1 MSVKKFKFV
10 SPGVFLS
17 EVDNSQVPRVQ
28 PVVGPLVVGRT
39 QFGPALKPVTVQ
51 SFSEFVETFGN
62 PIGGQAGGDVW
73 REGNRQGPT
82 YGVFAAQAYLRAGV
96 GPVTMVRL
104 LGKGNPNNTDGS
116 TDPALKGAA
125 GWALSGDIA
134 GADGGAYA
142 LVLLNSASAPVTSEQ
157 NAYVAAIWYME
168 DGQIELSGTQAGTST
183 LATGTYGLFAANSSG
198 ELIAQIK
205 SAASDTIV
213 HKTAFNFN
221 NSSRKFIRE
230 VFNTNPQLVNS
241 DVVKTSALK
250 NGEQYY
256 WLGETFES
264 NILKQVD
271 DGNLTLDASLQGMII
286 ALGTPTGDTL
296 RSDMRENYGS
306 AQTGYFF
313 SQDVTTDSSSYSPDN
328 MTNLFRI
335 IARDAGENAQAT
347 LKVSI
352 ENIKASTSLDNQYGT
367 FDLVVRR
374 GNDSDNVVKWV
385 ERFTSLNLNPASE
398 KYIGLVIGD
407 KYIEYDEDQQRLRE
421 YGQYDNNSKY
431 IRVDIVE
438 DVDNGQTNPVFLPF
452 GVIGPQIPAT
462 VTLEQSGTAT
472 TVADGKTAIVV
483 SSSLATNEMSSTTY
497 GYDGG
502 GYTSH
507 TASIQWPQVTTRI
520 SASAGALANT
530 QDAYFGAQ
538 SATRLNSNG
547 STQADRGWSDLLRA
561 FPAGLAGTLT
571 PAWKVSLDDVVTG
584 SNNANWA
591 SGSRALGNS
600 ATAVGGTYESILDA
614 GYDNLTSPLYGGFDG
629 LNIKEIE
636 PFRNSAMTTGG
647 TQDTEFNNYAVN
659 TIQQAL
665 HSVSDPEAVEFNLLA
680 VPGITNSKLT
690 QQMIDVCEDRA
701 DALAVIDL
709 SDVYAPFTENTESF
723 KNRITVPDTTVA
735 TLRTRGLD
743 SSYACTYYPWV
754 QIRDTINSRLLWAPP
769 SVVALGV
776 MAGSEAASKL
786 WFAPAGFNRG
796 GLTEG
801 SAGIPVT
808 GVTYK
813 LTSKERDTLYTAN
826 VNPIASFPSE
836 GIVVFGQKTLQVTQ
850 SALDRINVRRLMI
863 YIKKE
868 VSRIS
873 SGLLFDQNVS
883 VTWNRFL
890 NQVNP
895 FLNSI
900 QSDLGLTEFRVILD
914 DTTTTPD
921 LVDQNIMYAKIF
933 LKPARSIEFIAVDFV
948 ITRSGASFDD

>member
-17 EVDNSQVPRVQ
+17 EVDNSQLPATQ
-28 PVVGPLVVGRT
+28 PVVGPLVIGRT

-62 PIGGQAGGDVW
+62 PVGGQAGGDVW

-104 LGKGNPNNTDGS
+104 LGKANPDNTDTS
-116 TDPALKGAA
+116 DDPSQKGQA
-125 GWALSGDIA
+125 GWATTGDIA
-134 GADGGAYA
+134 GGDGGAYA
-142 LVLLNSASAPVTSEQ
+142 LVLVASGTDATTQ

-168 DGQIELSGTQAGTST
+168 DGQIELSGALAGLGPTT
-183 LATGTYGLFAANSSG
+183 TTGTYGLFEPDSNG
-198 ELIAQIK
+198 EFVAQIK
-205 SAASDTIV
+205 SGTSDTIV
-213 HKTAFNFN
+213 HKTAFNLN
-221 NSSRKFIRE
+221 SSSRKFIRQ
-230 VFNTNPQLVNS
+230 VFNTNAQLVNS
-241 DVVKTSALK
+241 DVVDTSSLK

-256 WLGETFES
+256 WLGETFED
-264 NILKQVD
+264 NILKQQD
-271 DGNLTLDASLQGMII
+271 DGNIDATNRFAMIV
-286 ALGTPTGDTL
+286 ALGVPSGVPV
-296 RSDMRENYGS
+296 RSDMRENYSS
-306 AQTGYFF
+306 AETGWFF
-313 SQDVTTDSSSYSPDN
+313 SQDVTTNASSYNAAN
-328 MTNLFRI
+328 MTRLFRI
-335 IARDAGENAQAT
+335 IARDAGENSQNT
-347 LKVSI
+347 LKISI
-352 ENIKASTSLDNQYGT
+352 ENIKASTSLDNQYGS

-374 GNDSDNVVKWV
+374 ASDSDNVVKWV
-385 ERFTSLNLNPASE
+385 ERFTNLNLNPASE

-407 KYIEYDEDQQRLRE
+407 KYMEYDETQQRLRE

-431 IRVDIVE
+431 IRVDISE

-452 GVIGPQIPAT
+452 GVVGPDIPAT
-462 VTLEQSGTAT
+462 VTMEQSGTAV
-472 TVADGKTAIVV
+472 TVADSKTSFIV
-483 SSSLATNEMSSTTY
+483 SSSLAANERSSTTY
-497 GYDGG
+497 GFDGG
-502 GYTSH
+502 VYTSY
-507 TASIQWPQVTTRI
+507 TASIQWPQVTVRI
-520 SASAGALANT
+520 SGSDGSLTNT
-530 QDAYFGAQ
+530 KDAYFGAQ
-538 SATRLNSNG
+538 SATRVSSNG
-547 STQADRGWSDLLRA
+547 SISYDRGWGDLLRA
-561 FPAGLAGTLT
+561 FPAGMAGTLT
-571 PAWKVSLDDVVTG
+571 PSWRVSLDDVVTG
-584 SNNANWA
+584 SNNAYWQA
-591 SGSRALGNS
+591 GSRAAGNS
-600 ATAVGGTYESILDA
+600 ATAVGGTYESILEA

-636 PFRNSAMTTGG
+636 PFRNSAMDG
-647 TQDTEFNNYAVN
+647 DNEFNNYAIN

-665 HSVSDPEAVEFNLLA
+665 NSVSDPEAIEFNLLA
-680 VPGITNSKLT
+680 APGITNTKLT
-690 QQMIDVCEDRA
+690 RQMIDVCEDRA

-709 SDVYAPFTENTESF
+709 SDVYTPFTENTQSF
-723 KNRITVPDTTVA
+723 KDRITPPNTTVA

-743 SSYACTYYPWV
+743 SSYGCTYYPWV

-769 SVVALGV
+769 SVIALGV

-836 GIVVFGQKTLQVTQ
+836 GIVVFGQKTLQITP

-914 DTTTTPD
+914 ETTTTPD
-921 LVDQNIMYAKIF
+921 LVDQNILYAKIF

-948 ITRSGASFDD
+948 VTRSGASFDD

>member
-17 EVDNSQVPRVQ
+17 EVDNSQVPSVQ
-28 PVVGPLVVGRT
+28 PVVGPLVIGRT

-51 SFSEFVETFGN
+51 SFSEFVETFGD

-73 REGNRQGPT
+73 RAGNKQGPT

-96 GPVTMVRL
+96 GPITMVRL
-104 LGKGNPNNTDGS
+104 LGKGNPQDTDGS
-116 TDPALKGAA
+116 TSPAFKGAA
-125 GWALSGDIA
+125 GWSLTGDIT
-134 GADGGAYA
+134 GEDGGAYA
-142 LVLLNSASAPVTSEQ
+142 LVLLNSGTAPIATAQ

-183 LATGTYGLFAANSSG
+183 LATGTYGLFAGDSSG
-198 ELIAQIK
+198 EFVVQIK
-205 SAASDTIV
+205 SEDSETIV
-213 HKTAFNFN
+213 HKTSFNFN

-241 DVVKTSALK
+241 AVVDTSSLK

-256 WLGETFES
+256 WLGESFED

-271 DGNLTLDASLQGMII
+271 DGNLSLDSSLQGMLI
-286 ALGTPTGDTL
+286 ALGDKPGTTL
-296 RSDMRENYGS
+296 RSDMREDYTA
-306 AQTGYFF
+306 AQTGWFF
-313 SQDVTTDSSSYSPDN
+313 SQDVTTNNAGYLTTD
-328 MTNLFRI
+328 MTNLFQV
-335 IARDAGENAQAT
+335 IARDAGEGAQGT
-347 LKVSI
+347 LKISI
-352 ENIKASTSLDNQYGT
+352 ENIKASTSLDNQYGN
-367 FDLVVRR
+367 FDLVIRR
-374 GNDSDNVVKWV
+374 ATDSDNVVRWV
-385 ERFTSLNLNPASE
+385 ERFTNLNLNPASE
-398 KYIGLVIGD
+398 QYIGLIIGD
-407 KYIEYDEDQQRLRE
+407 KYLEYDEDQKRLRE
-421 YGQYDNNSKY
+421 YGQYNNNSKY
-431 IRVDIVE
+431 IRISISE

-462 VTLEQSGTAT
+462 VTMTQGGTDV
-472 TVADGKTAIVV
+472 TVADSKTSMVV
-483 SSSLATNEMSSTTY
+483 SSSLGSNTMSSTTM

-502 GYTSH
+502 GYATH

-520 SASAGALANT
+520 SASDGGLTNT
-530 QDAYFGAQ
+530 KDAYFGAQ
-538 SATRLNSNG
+538 SATRVSSNG
-547 STQADRGWSDLLRA
+547 STQTDRGWSDLLRA
-561 FPAGLAGTLT
+561 FPAGLVGTLT
-571 PAWKVSLDDVVTG
+571 PAWRVSLDDVITG
-584 SNNANWA
+584 SNNANWLA
-591 SGSRALGNS
+591 GSRADGTS
-600 ATAVGGTYESILDA
+600 ATAVGGTYESILEA
-614 GYDNLTSPLYGGFDG
+614 GYDNITSPLYGGFDG

-636 PFRNSAMTTGG
+636 PFRNSAMDYAGAS
-647 TQDTEFNNYAVN
+647 EFNNYAIN
-659 TIQQAL
+659 TVQQAL
-665 HSVSDPEAVEFNLLA
+665 NSVSDPEAVEFNLLA

-690 QQMIDVCEDRA
+690 RQMIDVCEDRA

-709 SDVYAPFTENTESF
+709 ASVYTPFTENKLSF
-723 KNRITVPDTTVA
+723 KDRITVPSTTVSQ
-735 TLRTRGLD
+735 LRNRGID

-769 SVVALGV
+769 SVIAFGV

-808 GVTYK
+808 GLTYK
-813 LTSKERDTLYTAN
+813 LTSKERDILYEAN

-836 GIVVFGQKTLQVTQ
+836 GIVVFGQKTLQVTR

-895 FLNSI
+895 FLSSI
-900 QSDLGLTEFRVILD
+900 QADLGLTEFRVILD
-914 DTTTTPD
+914 ETTTTPD
-921 LVDQNIMYAKIF
+921 LVDQNIMYAKVF